1 MGAHVDLEG
10 TGTGAALVALWEGA
24 YALIGVG
31 LLGFVL
37 RRGRGCGGLLL
48 TAGAVVHEVRL
59 QVPLAAVPDPTVFAR
74 ENVLWKDKRRR
85 KERFRTKRTSNPTYL
100 IIKDSVTCYFYK
112 LAEHFHILHICT
124 DTTAKKLILQV

>member
-85 KERFRTKRTSNPTYL
+85 KERSRTKETHKTHLKPNIFNNKGERYL
-100 IIKDSVTCYFYK
+100 
-112 LAEHFHILHICT
+112 LL
-124 DTTAKKLILQV
+124 L